1 MASRPPTIEPSKP
14 MPLGQSS
21 FRFAALSLLFA
32 CQTLPD
38 PASRTPDMIT
48 EGVPVAGMSEAII
61 DLPVGAPLGGYTGR
75 CDCFGDEGEVDN
87 RDSEYSLEFNP
98 SAGIHSLPMVQV
110 LWLENGDQDLVLF
123 KTDSIYSFDDLV
135 EELEERLEDATGREL
150 DGRVVLATSHTHNQ
164 PANYQH
170 GVTWYL
176 GGDRYNE
183 EIFQRYADSLET
195 AALQAYETRVPAA
208 LGLGIATDWDPDDK
222 IYRDRR
228 PENDEMTFFEGIPAG
243 AYKDPNLNILRVD
256 TADGIPM
263 GMFFA
268 FGIHGT
274 VLGSDNQLWS
284 GDASGGVETALRERF
299 DAPLIIGHF
308 QLGGGDASP
317 VGVDNDFA
325 RLESI
330 GELAADSIYDLWDR
344 TPTSSQP
351 IRLETITH
359 SIDVDI

>member
-1 MASRPPTIEPSKP
+1 

-135 EELEERLEDATGREL
+135 EELEERLDHMA
-150 DGRVVLATSHTHNQ
+150 
-164 PANYQH
+164 
-170 GVTWYL
+170 
-176 GGDRYNE
+176 
-183 EIFQRYADSLET
+183 
-195 AALQAYETRVPAA
+195 
-208 LGLGIATDWDPDDK
+208 
-222 IYRDRR
+222 
-228 PENDEMTFFEGIPAG
+228 
-243 AYKDPNLNILRVD
+243 
-256 TADGIPM
+256 
-263 GMFFA
+263 
-268 FGIHGT
+268 
-274 VLGSDNQLWS
+274 
-284 GDASGGVETALRERF
+284 
-299 DAPLIIGHF
+299 
-308 QLGGGDASP
+308 
-317 VGVDNDFA
+317 
-325 RLESI
+325 
-330 GELAADSIYDLWDR
+330 
-344 TPTSSQP
+344 
-351 IRLETITH
+351 
-359 SIDVDI
+359 